1 MKFSKLTTI
10 SLLFFV
16 SSGISGTQEEI
27 NHLLKFVSETKCQ
40 YERNGTMH
48 SGKEAKEHIQK
59 KYDYYEDDIKSAE
72 EFIKLSATKSYM
84 SGNHYMIHCPE
95 QPVLKS
101 SAWLLQELQVFRS
114 TVKQ

>member
-1 MKFSKLTTI
+1 MNFSKLTVL
-10 SLLFFV
+10 SLLFFI
-16 SSGISGTQEEI
+16 SPAISGTQEEI

-72 EFIKLSATKSYM
+72 DFIKLSATQSYI
-84 SGNHYMIHCPE
+84 SGNHYKIHCPK
-95 QPVLKS
+95 QPILKS
-101 SAWLLQELQVFRS
+101 SVWLLQELQAFR
-114 TVKQ
+114 KLLK